1 MLIRIC
7 YNADS
12 DPVSNDR
19 PERNL
24 VIQCLHGKYYIF
36 CFHFSVTIRL
46 FVIII
51 LRKKNKLTALLSTG
65 SGSTSCIRIRIHIIV
80 SNPAA
85 VPVYLP
91 MPDAAFW
98 LERVEP
104 EPLPGVATVLDQ
116 PQSAAPV
123 ALTATVNNTKHIFS
137 KCRYTLY
144 PVVTGTGMLNKM

>member
-12 DPVSNDR
+12 DPGSNDR

-51 LRKKNKLTALLSTG
+51 LRKKKLAYSTFVYW
-65 SGSTSCIRIRIHIIV
+65 IRIHILHTDPDPYHCFKSSCCTYLCLMPRSDLSV
-80 SNPAA
+80 SSPNRTQGSPRSLISRRARRQ
-85 VPVYLP
+85 L
-91 MPDAAFW
+91 
-98 LERVEP
+98 R
-104 EPLPGVATVLDQ
+104 
-116 PQSAAPV
+116 
-123 ALTATVNNTKHIFS
+123 
-137 KCRYTLY
+137 
-144 PVVTGTGMLNKM
+144 